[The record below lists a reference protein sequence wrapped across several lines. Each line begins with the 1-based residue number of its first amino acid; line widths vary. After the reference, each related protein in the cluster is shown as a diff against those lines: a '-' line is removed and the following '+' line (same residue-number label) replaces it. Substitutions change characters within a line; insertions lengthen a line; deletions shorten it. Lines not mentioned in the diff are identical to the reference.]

1 MGPPSLGSLW
11 EVTTLHQDVP
21 LTTMRTDASR
31 PWNRRPVARLALLAA
46 PALLVAGLAG
56 CSSDATPEPTT
67 SPTTSTAPSP
77 TETTESPSPTGT
89 APTRIVAVLCDEA
102 TQESQDAI
110 RAAMLPEFTVSQ
122 LVDVRADDD
131 AEHAI
136 LGFVEGPGLAVLAQ
150 WVGDT
155 LDLVDLASA
164 DEFAAQ
170 VSTAPLETNFDQ
182 ATQDLLDN
190 TVKCYTTIFGPD
202 EDE

>member
-1 MGPPSLGSLW
+1 
-11 EVTTLHQDVP
+11 
-21 LTTMRTDASR
+21 MRTDSSR
-31 PWNRRPVARLALLAA
+31 PWNRRPAARLALLAA

-56 CSSDATPEPTT
+56 CSSDATPEPTASPT
-67 SPTTSTAPSP
+67 SSPTTSAAPSP

-102 TQESQDAI
+102 TKETKDAI

-131 AEHAI
+131 AEHAV

-155 LDLVDLASA
+155 LDLVDLAAA